1 MKPCRGLL
9 LASMGSFLASQV
21 EALEIVPSVCTRA
34 VAAAERDAGLPS
46 GVLLAIGFGEAGRSI
61 EGGSTIWPWTVNVE
75 GEGHYF
81 ASKRDAIAFV
91 EANLVAGR
99 RSIDVGCMQI
109 NLRWHPE
116 AFADLEAAFDP
127 ETNAAYAARFLGA
140 LRARVAEPGM
150 AGWLEAVGS
159 YHSGTREFAQRY
171 RAHVGRYWAVLDEP
185 LVTAALEAP
194 LETAQDMAAVTKR
207 TAGPDIDDPL
217 GLRLLAYW
225 AGPFGIV
232 SGGEDPFGMQVAGGD
247 PFGMTAPIVPLDH
260 PPQARGGEIDDK
272 TKTVPKPT
280 RAATIRRFHAV
291 PQVIPAQPIERRP
304 GLLRQQ
310 TKRS

>member
-1 MKPCRGLL
+1 MKPWRGLL
-9 LASMGSFLASQV
+9 LASMGSFLASQA

-34 VAAAERDAGLPS
+34 VAAAERGAGLPS

-61 EGGSTIWPWTVNVE
+61 AGGSTIWPWTVNVE

-81 ASKRDAIAFV
+81 ASKREAIAFV
-91 EANLVAGR
+91 EASFAAGK

-109 NLRWHPE
+109 NLRWHPK

-159 YHSGTREFAQRY
+159 YHSGTPEFAQRY
-171 RAHVGRYWAVLDEP
+171 RAHVGRYWAVLDAP
-185 LVTAALEAP
+185 VVMAALEAP
-194 LETAQDMAAVTKR
+194 LETAQAVAAATEG
-207 TAGPDIDDPL
+207 TAGSDDPM

-225 AGPFGIV
+225 AGPFGIA
-232 SGGEDPFGMQVAGGD
+232 SGGDDPFGMQVAGSD
-247 PFGMTAPIVPLDH
+247 PFGMTNPIVPLDRL
-260 PPQARGGEIDDK
+260 PQDREGEIDPK
-272 TKTVPKPT
+272 TAPKPT
-280 RAATIRRFHAV
+280 RPATIRRFHAV

-310 TKRS
+310 TKGS